1 MQPVP
6 QITAERACPACSSR
20 ACLRFAD
27 QRLEPRR
34 ICDFIYSSRER
45 PEFIGLRLLRYPD
58 QAVQVRDVIEQ
69 FRDLAAPGVDHV
81 FGGIRFRAD
90 MG

>member
-1 MQPVP
+1 
-6 QITAERACPACSSR
+6 
-20 ACLRFAD
+20 
-27 QRLEPRR
+27 
-34 ICDFIYSSRER
+34 
-45 PEFIGLRLLRYPD
+45 LRYPD